1 MYNIEYW
8 LYTYMYISLGEMK
21 NQRQKKG
28 KWNSWRFKFWMISPD
43 PMQGKYPVLSVSGR
57 RAWAWKRYCCEDESL
72 VGDPGS
78 GGGGESS

>member
-28 KWNSWRFKFWMISPD
+28 KMKFM
-43 PMQGKYPVLSVSGR
+43 KN
-57 RAWAWKRYCCEDESL
+57 
-72 VGDPGS
+72 
-78 GGGGESS
+78 